1 LLDELRI
8 IFFKIELD
16 NFQLN
21 YLQLK
26 MGNKG
31 EKISQKTSSKKE
43 LTEKDYG
50 FLKNQTGLEQ
60 KEIQQIFE
68 QFNSNNPN
76 QLLDKNAFIRLYHQ
90 LNPKAPEFIGK
101 ISEYVFKAFD
111 TNHNGRRFE
120 ITI

>member
-1 LLDELRI
+1 
-8 IFFKIELD
+8 
-16 NFQLN
+16 
-21 YLQLK
+21 
-26 MGNKG
+26 MGNKGEKVSQKVIG

-76 QLLDKNAFIRLYHQ
+76 QLLDKNEFIRLYHR

-111 TNHNGRRFE
+111 IDHNGLN
-120 ITI
+120 I